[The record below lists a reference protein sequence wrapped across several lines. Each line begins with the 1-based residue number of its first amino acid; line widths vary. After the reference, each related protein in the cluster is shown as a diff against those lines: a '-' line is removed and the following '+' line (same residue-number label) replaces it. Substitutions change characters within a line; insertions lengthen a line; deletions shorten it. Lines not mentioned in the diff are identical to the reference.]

1 MVMQENLKDIL
12 KNMSAEIDGE
22 TLMLYL
28 QGKLS
33 PEAQH
38 QLEKQILDN
47 EFAADAIDGLQDF
60 KDKKKLALVVE
71 QLNNDLK
78 KKTAR
83 RKTRRTRQSLKSEPW
98 LMITLAIILLLV
110 VLCYFIIYRHMQSF

>member
-1 MVMQENLKDIL
+1 MEPNLKDIL
-12 KNMSAEIDGE
+12 SRMSPDIDQE

-38 QLEKQILDN
+38 ELEKQILDN

-60 KDKKKLALVVE
+60 KDKKKLAHVVE

-78 KKTAR
+78 RKTSRKRAR
-83 RKTRRTRQSLKSEPW
+83 RLRNVQTEPW
-98 LMITLAIILLLV
+98 LLITLVIILLLI
-110 VLCYFIIYRHMQSF
+110 VLCYFILFRHMGG

>member
-1 MVMQENLKDIL
+1 MQSNLKDIL
-12 KNMSAEIDGE
+12 SRMSADIDQE

-33 PEAQH
+33 PEKEH
-38 QLEKQILDN
+38 ELEKQILDN

-60 KDKKKLALVVE
+60 KDKKKLAVVVE

-78 KKTAR
+78 KKTAIKKAR
-83 RKTRRTRQSLKSEPW
+83 RQKRVIQTEPW
-98 LMITLAIILLLV
+98 LLLSLAIILFLV
-110 VLCYFIIYRHMQSF
+110 VICYFILFRHMGV

>member
-1 MVMQENLKDIL
+1 MQQDLKTILNKLSGDI
-12 KNMSAEIDGE
+12 DQE
-22 TLMLYL
+22 TLLLYL
-28 QGKLS
+28 QGKLP
-33 PEAQH
+33 PEKQH

-60 KDKKKLALVVE
+60 SDKQKLALVVE

-83 RKTRRTRQSLKSEPW
+83 KKARRNKRNIQSEPW
-98 LMITLAIILLLV
+98 LMITLAIILVLV
-110 VLCYFIIYRHMQSF
+110 VLCYFIIYRHMEF

>member
-1 MVMQENLKDIL
+1 MQNLKDIL
-12 KNMSAEIDGE
+12 SQMQADVDQE

-33 PEAQH
+33 PEKQH
-38 QLEKQILDN
+38 ELEKQILDN

-78 KKTAR
+78 LKTAR
-83 RKTRRTRQSLKSEPW
+83 KKARRSRRQVQSEPW
-98 LMITLAIILLLV
+98 LVITLAIILLLI
-110 VLCYFIIYRHMQSF
+110 VLCYFIIYQHMST

>member
-1 MVMQENLKDIL
+1 MTPDLKDIL
-12 KNMSAEIDGE
+12 SQLSTEIDNE
-22 TLMLYL
+22 TLLLYL

-38 QLEKQILDN
+38 LLEKQILDN

-60 KDKKKLALVVE
+60 KDKKKLAHVVE

-78 KKTAR
+78 KRTAR
-83 RKTRRTRQSLKSEPW
+83 KKPRRIKAIQSEPW
-98 LMITLAIILLLV
+98 LLLSLAIILVLV
-110 VLCYFIIYRHMQSF
+110 ILCYFILFRHMGN

>member
-1 MVMQENLKDIL
+1 MQHDLKEILSHMSSDI
-12 KNMSAEIDGE
+12 DQE

-33 PEAQH
+33 A
-38 QLEKQILDN
+38 EKQHELERQIMEN
-47 EFAADAIDGLQDF
+47 AFAADAMDGLKEF

-78 KKTAR
+78 KKTAVKKAR
-83 RKTRRTRQSLKSEPW
+83 RQKRTVQTEPW
-98 LMITLAIILLLV
+98 LLITLAIILLLI
-110 VLCYFIIYRHMQSF
+110 VLCYFIIYRHMGF

>member
-1 MVMQENLKDIL
+1 MQPNLKDIL
-12 KNMSAEIDGE
+12 SQMSADIDQE
-22 TLMLYL
+22 TLLLYL

-33 PEAQH
+33 PEKQH
-38 QLEKQILDN
+38 ELEKQILDS

-83 RKTRRTRQSLKSEPW
+83 KKARRQKRTLQSEPW
-98 LMITLAIILLLV
+98 LLLSLAIILVLV
-110 VLCYFIIYRHMQSF
+110 VICYFILFRHMGS